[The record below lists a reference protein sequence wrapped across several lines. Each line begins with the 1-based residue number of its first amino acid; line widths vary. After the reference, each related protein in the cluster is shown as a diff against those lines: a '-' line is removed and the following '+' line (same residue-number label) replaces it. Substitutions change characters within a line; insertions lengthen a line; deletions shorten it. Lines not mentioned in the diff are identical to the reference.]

1 MNNKQ
6 AAIRIL
12 KKSEAGIGMER
23 QKGDTSMGKER
34 MNLLLNITKLLQ
46 EEELI
51 SKEEQIRTEKQI
63 RNQTQK

>member
-12 KKSEAGIGMER
+12 KKSESGIGMENL
-23 QKGDTSMGKER
+23 KGDTSMGKER

-51 SKEEQIRTEKQI
+51 SKEEQIRAEKQI